1 MSFNHRTVL
10 EEDENRAVF
19 HSFPDPQQRHFKTQR
34 CAKRTNF
41 VRGNFYNNRK
51 TAFPQDTFA
60 QAINRVFQNFLFLPK
75 EGIFIKGKVE
85 GPFSGN
91 LFTKIIIL
99 LCSKR
104 FPISFFLRCLSAGQ
118 QRIHIRWQ
126 SCCQDPSDPV
136 RNTRP
141 RLPQK
146 TQFLFHQHG

>member
-1 MSFNHRTVL
+1 MSFYHRTVL

-99 LCSKR
+99 LCVILPNGIFINVGYGYVSNGSQ
-104 FPISFFLRCLSAGQ
+104 FHFFCAVCLRDNRGF
-118 QRIHIRWQ
+118 I
-126 SCCQDPSDPV
+126 
-136 RNTRP
+136 
-141 RLPQK
+141 
-146 TQFLFHQHG
+146 